1 MFYISTWTAL
11 VRCLPPVDPLAPKP
25 APLSA
30 AMVAQPQAGSDER
43 FAHSV
48 GEHFEAFLENYSS
61 EVPEGMDTSAADE
74 PAPRDYIDQVSA
86 QPPPKLSDAPYPE
99 PTRLPPCAVQ

>member
-1 MFYISTWTAL
+1 MVLHNSAMLENIVADFARYPPST
-11 VRCLPPVDPLAPKP
+11 
-25 APLSA
+25 LSRLWSRLHFRGDR
-30 AMVAQPQAGSDER
+30 MAQPQAGSDER

-74 PAPRDYIDQVSA
+74 PAPRDYIDQVQRPA
-86 QPPPKLSDAPYPE
+86 TA
-99 PTRLPPCAVQ
+99 